1 MYSEKLKEQQ
11 PYVTVNSS
19 VWPGPVTVLTKVS
32 SNVTV
37 MGWDII
43 SVSVSVAVG
52 ATVLKIVVKPDP
64 MSVEVG
70 LGGAPPDGSTT
81 IVPGR
86 FVRGIVISPS
96 PAVTVIT
103 CPPVGAGVAAVVSV
117 LVAIPEDT
125 VELFEGKRPGI
136 RVIGGGLDA

>member
-1 MYSEKLKEQQ
+1 M
-11 PYVTVNSS
+11 
-19 VWPGPVTVLTKVS
+19 LTNVS

-52 ATVLKIVVKPDP
+52 ATVLKIVVKPDV

-70 LGGAPPDGSTT
+70 SGGAPPDGSTT

-86 FVRGIVISPS
+86 SVRGIVMSPS

-103 CPPVGAGVAAVVSV
+103 CPPVGAGVAVAVSV
-117 LVAIPEDT
+117 LVAVPDGT
-125 VELFEGKRPGI
+125 AELFEGTRPGI
-136 RVIGGGLDA
+136 RVTGGGLDA